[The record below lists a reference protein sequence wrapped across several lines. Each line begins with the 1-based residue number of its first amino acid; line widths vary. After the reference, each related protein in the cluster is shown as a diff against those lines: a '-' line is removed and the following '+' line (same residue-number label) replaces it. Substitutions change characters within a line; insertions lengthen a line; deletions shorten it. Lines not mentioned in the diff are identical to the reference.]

1 VIFVDT
7 SAWFAG
13 SVQADQNHQVAASLF
28 ASTDPRLFITSDYV
42 LDESLTLFRA
52 RGENL
57 RALELGR
64 QVLEEWV
71 CRVVWVE
78 QQDVF
83 KAWTLFEA
91 YKRKHWS
98 FTDCV
103 SRAVIERLQ
112 IREVFTFDEHFRE
125 FGNVVVLP

>member
-13 SVQADQNHQVAASLF
+13 SVIADQNHQSARALF
-28 ASTDPRLFITSDYV
+28 VSTDPRLLITTDYV
-42 LDESLTLFRA
+42 LDESLTLLKA
-52 RGENL
+52 RGENV

-64 QVLEEWV
+64 RVLEETI
-71 CRVVWVE
+71 CRLVWVE

-83 KAWTLFEA
+83 KAWTVFEA
-91 YKRKHWS
+91 HRHKGWS

-103 SRAVIERLQ
+103 SRVVIDRLQ
-112 IREVFTFDEHFRE
+112 IKEAFTFDQHFRE
-125 FGNVVVLP
+125 FSNVTVLP